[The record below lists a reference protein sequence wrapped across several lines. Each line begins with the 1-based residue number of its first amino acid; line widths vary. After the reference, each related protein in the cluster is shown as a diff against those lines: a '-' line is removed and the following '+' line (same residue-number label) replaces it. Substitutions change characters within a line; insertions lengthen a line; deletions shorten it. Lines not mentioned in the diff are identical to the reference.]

1 MIVLP
6 DFYYEPLLK
15 ANKLYWAWLAFLSGL
30 LMTCFPIGK
39 GRGVLDRTAWWWT
52 TVQLLPLV
60 AFLGWMKKKENCIW
74 LKNMELCYYV
84 RGEQWD
90 KVVAGYKAAV
100 SDMRTLSLL
109 NLAARQRRIIARM
122 EQYGSGGN
130 RVVGYLLP
138 NGGSLFR
145 SKVCI

>member
-1 MIVLP
+1 
-6 DFYYEPLLK
+6 
-15 ANKLYWAWLAFLSGL
+15 
-30 LMTCFPIGK
+30 
-39 GRGVLDRTAWWWT
+39 
-52 TVQLLPLV
+52 
-60 AFLGWMKKKENCIW
+60 
-74 LKNMELCYYV
+74 MELCYYV

-109 NLAARQRRIIARM
+109 NLALACQGELGDKLFHYPQQGKGGLLPRM

>member
-1 MIVLP
+1 
-6 DFYYEPLLK
+6 
-15 ANKLYWAWLAFLSGL
+15 
-30 LMTCFPIGK
+30 
-39 GRGVLDRTAWWWT
+39 
-52 TVQLLPLV
+52 
-60 AFLGWMKKKENCIW
+60 
-74 LKNMELCYYV
+74 MELYYYV

-109 NLAARQRRIIARM
+109 NLALACQG
-122 EQYGSGGN
+122 ELGDKLFHYPQQGKGGLLPEWNSTVGAN